1 MEKYAS
7 VIRPEFAPGR
17 RIITVSDIHGN
28 LPFFKGLLEK
38 IRFSTEDILVLD
50 GDILEKG
57 PESLALLRYIME
69 LEQHY
74 TVYSLCGNLDELV
87 LRFFQSDRMDGDF
100 FPVYL
105 PDHPESLL
113 RQLAREG
120 GFEQLEDL
128 PRLRADLRA
137 AYPEIWHWLEGL
149 PIILET
155 EHLVF
160 VHGGVSTLDHLEQE
174 DRWHCM
180 KNDDFIGQGHAFD
193 KWVIVGHWPVTLYR
207 DKIPSAAPIILR
219 DRKIC
224 SIDGGCVLKLDGQ
237 LNALILP
244 SEDSDDFTWEAYD
257 GLPTAVALDD
267 QEASVDSVNVRWG
280 RSDLDMLEPGDEVSL
295 CRHRETG
302 RELLILNSYLRNGP
316 LNIYYKR
323 GSGGLWC
330 EDSTDYAL
338 PVKAGDRLTVV
349 AATRSHG
356 TLCKKGGATGWYYGR
371 LDREINHGER

>member
-1 MEKYAS
+1 MTEFAS
-7 VIRPEFAPGR
+7 VIRPDFAPGR
-17 RIITVSDIHGN
+17 RIITISDIHGN
-28 LPFFKGLLEK
+28 LPFFKGLLK
-38 IRFSTEDILVLD
+38 QIKFSTEDILVLD

-69 LEQHY
+69 LEQNY

-87 LRFFQSDRMDGDF
+87 LRFFQSDRMDQGF
-100 FPVYL
+100 FSRYL

-113 RQLAREG
+113 RQLARES

-128 PRLRADLRA
+128 PRLRADLRRT
-137 AYPEIWHWLEGL
+137 YPEIWHWLEGL
-149 PIILET
+149 PVILET

-160 VHGGVSTLDHLEQE
+160 VHGGVSTLDHLDRE

-180 KNDDFIGQGHAFD
+180 KNDDFIGQGHSFD

-207 DKIPSAAPIILR
+207 ENIPSAAPVILR

-244 SEDSDDFTWEAYD
+244 SEDSDHFTWEAYD

-267 QEASVDSVNVRWG
+267 QAPSADSVNVRWG
-280 RSDLDMLEPGDEVSL
+280 RSSLELLERGGEVSL
-295 CRHRETG
+295 CRHKETG
-302 RELLILNSYLRNGP
+302 RVLPILNSYLRNGP
-316 LNIYYKR
+316 LNSYDKR
-323 GSGGLWC
+323 WPSGLWC

-338 PVKAGDRLTVV
+338 PVQTGDRLTVV
-349 AATRSHG
+349 ASTKEHG
-356 TLCKKGGATGWYYGR
+356 TLCKKDGVTGWYYGR
-371 LDREINHGER
+371 LDRTIHY